1 MNIPDKK
8 YIHSITLSQCSRTII
23 SERLITGR
31 SARRVMYA
39 NTGCTVHDAYVRNRV
54 SWTCIQSPW
63 LKVNLFSESKS
74 IQ

>member
-1 MNIPDKK
+1 MNIPDKNTFTASPC
-8 YIHSITLSQCSRTII
+8 HNAHRTII

-31 SARRVMYA
+31 SARRVMYT

-63 LKVNLFSESKS
+63 LV
-74 IQ
+74 